1 MQRRAKKLL
10 WPYVRKVF
18 AQFSFRNLL
27 TCHLKSGCFAY
38 VCKVFTLDAFR
49 KYLSVCAGDVLGEEG
64 PPQAIFPCVN
74 LASTLRQPCVNLA
87 SLQVCFFARFGTRP
101 NAPTTAEC
109 LFKQTQDKKHT
120 YEHRPPVTFAAD
132 HLQGMCQPCV
142 KPCVKPCVNLAS
154 PLRRSNQNHYTMK
167 NAKILSLTQYLFP
180 Y

>member
-1 MQRRAKKLL
+1 M
-10 WPYVRKVF
+10 YVR
-18 AQFSFRNLL
+18 FS
-27 TCHLKSGCFAY
+27 HLMH
-38 VCKVFTLDAFR
+38 
-49 KYLSVCAGDVLGEEG
+49 SVS
-64 PPQAIFPCVN
+64 IFPCVLGMFWGRRGRPRRFS

-87 SLQVCFFARFGTRP
+87 SLQVCFFARFGARP

-167 NAKILSLTQYLFP
+167 NAKILSLTQYSFP